1 MSASILSAEGDT
13 VKLSVEIK
21 LNGTMLEIEESIQK
35 ALNAV
40 GTLATE
46 QALKRFDTDGSAI
59 IFGDTKW
66 TSKGQEPKIY
76 QTPYGEATLTR
87 HVYQTSQGGKTYCP
101 LERDA
106 RIVITS
112 TPKFA
117 KQISWKFAQGSSV
130 AVQRDLSENHG
141 RTVARSYLQ
150 DVCQAV
156 SGIAQAKEEEWSYET
171 PALAVP
177 ISSVAIG
184 IDGTCMLLCKEGYR
198 VAMVGTI
205 SLYDK
210 DGQRQH
216 SVYVGASPEYGKA
229 TFLSRM
235 VQEITHIKALY
246 PQAKYV
252 GIADGAAE
260 NWCFL
265 EQHTDKQIL
274 DFYHATGYLAD
285 MARAVFPRHKA
296 KAQQWLDDYCHS
308 LKHKQG
314 AAGRILKEMEPLLD
328 KTLPKTIREKLEAAI
343 TYFRN
348 HKHQMHYAH
357 YQAQAL
363 PIGSGITETAC
374 KTLVKQR
381 LCNSGMKWKDQGARV
396 VLSLRALVLTDG
408 RWGQF
413 WDKIDQF
420 GVPVLS

>member
-101 LERDA
+101 LERAA

-274 DFYHATGYLAD
+274 DFYHATGY
-285 MARAVFPRHKA
+285 
-296 KAQQWLDDYCHS
+296 
-308 LKHKQG
+308 
-314 AAGRILKEMEPLLD
+314 
-328 KTLPKTIREKLEAAI
+328 
-343 TYFRN
+343 FR
-348 HKHQMHYAH
+348 
-357 YQAQAL
+357 
-363 PIGSGITETAC
+363 
-374 KTLVKQR
+374 
-381 LCNSGMKWKDQGARV
+381 
-396 VLSLRALVLTDG
+396 
-408 RWGQF
+408 
-413 WDKIDQF
+413 
-420 GVPVLS
+420 